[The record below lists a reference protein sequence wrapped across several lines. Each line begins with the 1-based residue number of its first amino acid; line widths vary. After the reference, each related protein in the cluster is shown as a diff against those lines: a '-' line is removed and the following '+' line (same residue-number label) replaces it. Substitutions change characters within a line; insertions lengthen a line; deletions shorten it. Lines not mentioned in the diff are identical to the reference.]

1 MAAKKGNKYA
11 VGCTDRRPPLYNS
24 VIELQSKIDEYF
36 ETMPDKRKTVVG
48 DKVVDVPVCTISG
61 LAYFLGFESRQSFYD
76 YEKNEVFTYTIKSAR
91 IRIERM
97 YEQNLSF
104 NNPTGSIFALKN
116 MGWIDKQ
123 ETDHNIK
130 FAEPITGMR
139 IMKDE

>member
-11 VGCTDRRPPLYNS
+11 VGNNGGRPPLFNS
-24 VIELQSKIDEYF
+24 VAELQAKIDEYF
-36 ETMPDKRKTVVG
+36 DTMPDKRKTVVG
-48 DKVVDVPVCTISG
+48 EKVIDVPVCTISG
-61 LAYFLGFESRQSFYD
+61 LAYFLGFASRSCFYE
-76 YEKNEVFTYTIKSAR
+76 YENNEVFKDTIKGAKL
-91 IRIERM
+91 RIERM